1 MEGGAPSE
9 GGCIDEWTRVER
21 GDSREKREGAY
32 SDGGVLRRRKQC
44 LAILAELAVKHC
56 PSVSQQRGQDPPSG
70 HLQDL
75 EGKDRRQERLK
86 Y

>member
-1 MEGGAPSE
+1 MVHPLRVAALMNEREYKGG
-9 GGCIDEWTRVER
+9 DR
-21 GDSREKREGAY
+21 REKREGAY